1 MHTVMLSCLIELQE
15 NQTEMPKKVLDGMVQ
30 ELDKQNMMP
39 AGMNVQRLVDD
50 VTAWNEKLK
59 NDMVQE
65 I

>member
-50 VTAWNEKLK
+50 VTARNEKLK
-59 NDMVQE
+59 DDMVQE